1 MKNSPSYK
9 KRGKSGGI
17 LRGNIMLNT
26 TPHITKFFQ
35 KTLLLLF
42 LVSAPVSGFAEIRLG
57 NLKVEPSIGYEGQYN
72 SNIYSSNAN
81 KQSDFIH
88 KIKPAVQIS
97 KSKDDNNYFKAGYK
111 ADVVLYSQNA
121 GNNYQAH
128 SPYLSFG
135 LKTPNGFYLKGEE
148 EYLNTEDPYGSEN
161 QYNLGVKTSRW
172 NNQAK
177 LVLGYD
183 FAKRYGVEGSYENVM
198 QRFAQETD
206 QWQNRTDHR
215 YGASLLYNLPGEKTS
230 AFLQYR
236 QTKAAYDKQ
245 NEGIGGW
252 SKTSSQDYRLSDYFI
267 GLRFKPGGKIR
278 GEAKLGYGQKNFENE
293 SDKNGLG
300 YKNGSSWIAETKL
313 EYQPVDKT
321 LFVFNFQRGY
331 KGSPAEDSASYIDT
345 LFGVELRHNIWAD
358 RLTLNV
364 GGDFGTNDYDEQ
376 TPGMPQKSFRT
387 YTFKSGVEWR
397 IKQWLRAGLEYK
409 YQQRN
414 ANEAAYESYN
424 YDNNIFTLNVNAVF

>member
-1 MKNSPSYK
+1 
-9 KRGKSGGI
+9 
-17 LRGNIMLNT
+17 MLNT
-26 TPHITKFFQ
+26 RSHITKFFQ
-35 KTLLLLF
+35 TTLLWLF
-42 LVSAPVSGFAEIRLG
+42 LVSVPISGFAEIRLG

-72 SNIYSSNAN
+72 SNIYSSNVN
-81 KQSDFIH
+81 KQSDYIH
-88 KIKPAVQIS
+88 KIKPAIQIG
-97 KSKDDNNYFKAGYK
+97 KDEDKYFKAGYK

-128 SPYLSFG
+128 NPYLFFG
-135 LKTPNGFYLKGEE
+135 IKPPKDDERGFYLEGEE
-148 EYLNTEDPYGSEN
+148 EYLNTEDSYGADN
-161 QYNLGVKTSRW
+161 QYNQGVKTRRW

-177 LVLGYD
+177 LLLGYKS
-183 FAKRYGVEGSYENVM
+183 ANRYSVEGSYENFM
-198 QRFAQETD
+198 QRFAEETN
-206 QWQNRTDHR
+206 QWQDRTEHR
-215 YGASLLYNLPGEKTS
+215 YGASLHLPQFYN

-245 NEGIGGW
+245 NDGIGGW

-300 YKNGSSWIAETKL
+300 YKNGSSWIAETNLKY
-313 EYQPVDKT
+313 EIERDEKT
-321 LFVFNFQRGY
+321 TLIFNFQRGY

-345 LFGVELRHNIWAD
+345 LVGTELEHYFWKKVDANNKPINH
-358 RLTLNV
+358 LKINV
-364 GGDFGTNDYDEQ
+364 GGDFGTNDYEDQ
-376 TPGMPQKSFRT
+376 TPGLPRKSFRI
-387 YTFKSGVEWR
+387 YLFKSGIEWQI
-397 IKQWLRAGLEYK
+397 IKHLRAGLEYK

-414 ANEAAYESYN
+414 ANEAAYEAYN